1 MQMNLHELQ
10 TFVSI
15 AQLGGVTR
23 AAGQLHRSQPAI
35 TRRIKLLEDQLGVPL
50 LERGRG
56 GARITE
62 AGRIFL
68 PYAEAVLAA
77 LKDGTQA
84 VRALQGDDHSAASLA
99 IVGTLAGTTIVEQLR
114 RFSAGHRNARL
125 ELRTANSFEVSD
137 MVRRGEVSLGLRYF
151 GDSSA
156 ELVSQKI
163 SEERVV
169 VVCSAQ
175 HKWAGKRLRD
185 PKQLRADQ
193 WLALPMTRHR
203 DSFAH
208 LVARQLAS
216 AQLDD
221 VSVMAID
228 SLTAQKRLIEA
239 GIGIALLPES
249 STQEELRL
257 GTLMTIDI
265 PHLQT
270 TVPIHVLYRKNGY
283 LTGASRALLSII
295 RGAPVRPTA
304 AARQNRIGKP
314 SGRRSRSAASV
325 GSSSKKKRAD

>member
-1 MQMNLHELQ
+1 MAMNLHELQ

-23 AAGQLHRSQPAI
+23 AADQLHRSQPAI

-56 GARITE
+56 GTILTE
-62 AGRIFL
+62 AGRTFL

-77 LKDGTQA
+77 LKDGAQA
-84 VRALQGDDHSAASLA
+84 VQALQGKDHGAVSLA

-114 RFSAGHRNARL
+114 RFSARHRHARL

-151 GDSSA
+151 ADPSA
-156 ELVSQKI
+156 ELISQKI
-163 SEERVV
+163 SEERIVLA
-169 VVCSAQ
+169 CSAQ
-175 HKWAGKRLRD
+175 HKWGGKRLRD
-185 PKQLRADQ
+185 PRRLRTDQ

-208 LVARQLAS
+208 LVARQLVS

-221 VSVMAID
+221 VPVMAID
-228 SLTAQKRLIEA
+228 SFTAQKRLIEA

-249 STQEELRL
+249 SIQEELRL
-257 GTLMTIDI
+257 GTLSTIDI
-265 PHLQT
+265 PCLQT
-270 TVPIHVLYRKNGY
+270 TVPIHVVYRKNGY
-283 LTGASRALLSII
+283 LTGASRTLLSLIS
-295 RGAPVRPTA
+295 AASVRPTA
-304 AARQNRIGKP
+304 AAHQHRNRKSAPQRCP
-314 SGRRSRSAASV
+314 SSM
-325 GSSSKKKRAD
+325 

>member
-1 MQMNLHELQ
+1 MTSPMNMNGLNA
-10 TFVSI
+10 FVSI

-35 TRRIKLLEDQLGVPL
+35 TRRVKLLEDQLGVPL
-50 LERGRG
+50 LQRGPG
-56 GARITE
+56 GTILTE
-62 AGRIFL
+62 AGRTFL

-77 LKDGTQA
+77 LKDGAQA
-84 VRALQGDDHSAASLA
+84 VRALQGADHGVVSIA

-114 RFSAGHRNARL
+114 LFSAKHRDARL

-151 GDSSA
+151 GDPSP
-156 ELVSQKI
+156 ELVSQRI
-163 SEERVV
+163 SEEKIV

-175 HKWAGKRLRD
+175 HKWGGKRLRD
-185 PKQLRADQ
+185 PERLRTDQ
-193 WLALPMTRHR
+193 WFSLPLTRHR

-216 AQLDD
+216 AQLDN
-221 VSVMAID
+221 VPVMPID

-249 STQEELRL
+249 IIQEELRL
-257 GTLMTIDI
+257 GTLRTIDI

-270 TVPIHVLYRKNGY
+270 TVPIHVVYRKNGY
-283 LTGASRALLSII
+283 LTGASRTLLSLISNVPI
-295 RGAPVRPTA
+295 RPTA
-304 AARQNRIGKP
+304 ATHQNRKRKSSP
-314 SGRRSRSAASV
+314 RRSPST
-325 GSSSKKKRAD
+325 

>member
-1 MQMNLHELQ
+1 MNLHELQ

-15 AQLGGVTR
+15 AQLGGLTR

-56 GARITE
+56 GTMLTE
-62 AGRIFL
+62 AGRTFL
-68 PYAEAVLAA
+68 PYAETVLAA
-77 LKDGTQA
+77 LKDGAQA
-84 VRALQGDDHSAASLA
+84 VQALQGEDHGAVSLA

-114 RFSAGHRNARL
+114 RFSARHRNARL

-151 GDSSA
+151 GDPSA
-156 ELVSQKI
+156 ELISQKI
-163 SEERVV
+163 SEERIV

-175 HKWAGKRLRD
+175 HKWGGKRLRD
-185 PKQLRADQ
+185 PRRLRTDQ

-203 DSFAH
+203 ESFAH
-208 LVARQLAS
+208 LVARQLVS

-221 VSVMAID
+221 VPVMAID

-249 STQEELRL
+249 SIQEELRL
-257 GTLMTIDI
+257 GTLSTIDI
-265 PHLQT
+265 PCLQT

-283 LTGASRALLSII
+283 LTGASRTLLSLIS
-295 RGAPVRPTA
+295 ATPVRPTA
-304 AARQNRIGKP
+304 AAHQNRNRK
-314 SGRRSRSAASV
+314 
-325 GSSSKKKRAD
+325 SSSRT

>member
-1 MQMNLHELQ
+1 MNLHDLE

-15 AQLGGVTR
+15 ARLGGVTR

-35 TRRIKLLEDQLGVPL
+35 TRRIKLLEDHLGAPL

-56 GARITE
+56 GAMLTE
-62 AGRIFL
+62 AGRTFL

-84 VRALQGDDHSAASLA
+84 VQALQGGDHGAVSLA

-114 RFSAGHRNARL
+114 RFSAKHRNARL

-151 GDSSA
+151 ADASP
-156 ELVSQKI
+156 ELISRQI
-163 SEERVV
+163 SEERIE

-175 HKWAGKRLRD
+175 HKWGGKRLRD
-185 PKQLRADQ
+185 PGQLRADQ
-193 WLALPMTRHR
+193 WFSLPMTRHH

-216 AQLDD
+216 AGLD
-221 VSVMAID
+221 VPVMTID
-228 SLTAQKRLIEA
+228 SMTAQKRLIEA

-249 STQEELRL
+249 SIHEELRL
-257 GTLMTIDI
+257 GTLRTIDVS
-265 PHLQT
+265 HLQT

-283 LTGASRALLSII
+283 LTGASRTLLALISNVPI
-295 RGAPVRPTA
+295 RPSSPAHR
-304 AARQNRIGKP
+304 NR
-314 SGRRSRSAASV
+314 
-325 GSSSKKKRAD
+325 KRK